1 MFNSGGYGFDLGALL
16 GNMMGGNR
24 NGSGWG
30 DGNGWWVLII
40 LFALFGGWGN
50 GNGNRGGA
58 NNSDG
63 GGSVSYVPYMLN
75 STWTNGALT
84 RADLCQDMNFQE
96 VRNGIREISASMP
109 TLFANLNS
117 TVCNQQYDTARMF
130 NSLENV
136 VQNGFNSSNIVALQN
151 QNALQAQIAQCC
163 CDQKSLFAQA
173 EYNRATDTCAITN
186 AINQAAQSIIQND
199 NCNYRQ
205 LHDEQVALQMQAK
218 NDQIAALQAA
228 LNRCDT
234 QNVANAAVQSV
245 VNQIRPT
252 PVPSWPVPNP
262 FANYGYGYGFNN
274 GCGCCSGSNIFGTN
288 VA

>member
-24 NGSGWG
+24 NNSGWG
-30 DGNGWWVLII
+30 GDGGWWVLII

-50 GNGNRGGA
+50 GNWAGN
-58 NNSDG
+58 G
-63 GGSVSYVPYMLN
+63 GGSA
-75 STWTNGALT
+75 TQGALT
-84 RADLCQDMNFQE
+84 RGDLCMDMNFNNLE
-96 VRNGIREISASMP
+96 NGVRSLANDVAVS
-109 TLFANLNS
+109 FANLNS
-117 TVCNQQYDTARMF
+117 TICNQQYDTASMI
-130 NSLENV
+130 NAMNV
-136 VQNGFNSSNIVALQN
+136 SNLQTANAQNIAALQN
-151 QNALQAQIAQCC
+151 QNALQTQIAGCC
-163 CDQKSLFAQA
+163 CDIKSLFAQA
-173 EYNRATDTCAITN
+173 EYNRATDACAITN

-205 LHDEQVALQMQAK
+205 LHDEQIALQMQAK

-234 QNVANAAVQSV
+234 QNIANAAVQSA

-252 PVPSWPVPNP
+252 PVPAWPVPNP
-262 FANYGYGYGFNN
+262 FAAYGYGFGYNT
-274 GCGCCSGSNIFGTN
+274 GCNCCGSSNVFGAN